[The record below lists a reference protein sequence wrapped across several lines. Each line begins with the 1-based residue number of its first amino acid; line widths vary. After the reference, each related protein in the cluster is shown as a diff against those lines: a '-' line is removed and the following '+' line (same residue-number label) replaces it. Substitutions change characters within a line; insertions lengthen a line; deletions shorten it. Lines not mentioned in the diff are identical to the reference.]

1 MFTVRTAVLSIFLL
15 VAAACTRFSGYA
27 PKAGDVVFQDLESAQ
42 GQAVKL
48 ATGSQYT
55 HCGIVFETNGNF
67 VVYDAV
73 GPVRMI
79 PLQEWIRKGVNRH
92 IVAKRLDTLR
102 RSLTGETLEQMRQV
116 AERHLGKE
124 YDLVFDWGDDQMYCS
139 ELVWKVYQEGMGFE
153 LTPLRQL
160 GSFRLDHPIV
170 KAKLRERYG
179 DSIPLAQP
187 VVAPSDLFDSEN
199 LMLVYRN

>member
-1 MFTVRTAVLSIFLL
+1 MFTVRTAALSTFVLF
-15 VAAACTRFSGYA
+15 AAACTRFSGYA
-27 PKAGDVVFQDLESAQ
+27 PKAGDIVFQDLESTQ
-42 GQAVKL
+42 GQALKL

-79 PLQEWIRKGVNRH
+79 PLQEWIRKGVNQH
-92 IVAKRLDTLR
+92 FVAKRLDTLR
-102 RSLTGETLEQMRQV
+102 QNLTKETLEQMRKV

-124 YDLVFDWGDDQMYCS
+124 YDPVFDWGDEQMYCS
-139 ELVWKVYQEGMGFE
+139 EFVWKVYQEGMGLE

-160 GSFRLDHPIV
+160 GSFQLDHPIV

-179 DSIPLAQP
+179 DSVPLARP
-187 VVAPSDLFDSEN
+187 VVSPSDLFDSEN
-199 LMLVYRN
+199 LKLVYRN

>member
-1 MFTVRTAVLSIFLL
+1 MLAIRTFAILLFVVVAVS
-15 VAAACTRFSGYA
+15 CSRFSGYA
-27 PKAGDVVFQDLESAQ
+27 PRAGDIVFQDLESAQ

-55 HCGIVFETNGNF
+55 HCGIVFDVEGKF
-67 VVYDAV
+67 MVFDAV

-92 IVAKRLDTLR
+92 VVAKRLDTLR
-102 RSLTGETLEQMRQV
+102 RSLTGETLQQMRLV

-124 YDLVFDWGDDQMYCS
+124 YDLVFSWSDDQMYCS

-160 GSFRLDHPIV
+160 GSFQLDHPVV
-170 KAKLRERYG
+170 KAKLQERYG
-179 DSIPLAQP
+179 DSVPLAQP

-199 LMLVYRN
+199 LKLVYKN

>member
-1 MFTVRTAVLSIFLL
+1 MFTVRTAILSIFVLF
-15 VAAACTRFSGYA
+15 AAACTRFSGYA
-27 PKAGDVVFQDLESAQ
+27 PKAGDIVFQDLESSQ

-67 VVYDAV
+67 VVCDAV
-73 GPVRMI
+73 GPVRTI
-79 PLQEWIRKGVNRH
+79 PLQEWIRKGVNH
-92 IVAKRLDTLR
+92 HVVAKRLDTLR
-102 RSLTGETLEQMRQV
+102 QNLSKETLEQMRKV
-116 AERHLGKE
+116 AESHLGKE
-124 YDLVFDWGDDQMYCS
+124 YDPVFDWSDDRMYCS

-153 LTPLRQL
+153 LTPLKQL

-170 KAKLRERYG
+170 KAQLHERYG

-199 LMLVYRN
+199 LKLVYSN

>member
-1 MFTVRTAVLSIFLL
+1 MLAIRTFAILL
-15 VAAACTRFSGYA
+15 FVVAAVSCSRFSGYA
-27 PKAGDVVFQDLESAQ
+27 PRAGDIVFQDLESAQ

-55 HCGIVFETNGNF
+55 HCGIVFDVEGKF
-67 VVYDAV
+67 MVFDAV

-92 IVAKRLDTLR
+92 VVAKRLDTLR
-102 RSLTGETLEQMRQV
+102 RSLTGETLQQMRLV

-124 YDLVFDWGDDQMYCS
+124 YDLVFSWSDDQMYCS

-160 GSFRLDHPIV
+160 GSFQLDHPVV
-170 KAKLRERYG
+170 KAKLQERYG
-179 DSIPLAQP
+179 DSVPLAQP

-199 LMLVYRN
+199 LKLVYKN